1 MEEYF
6 TPSPIQ
12 VPPPHNPNEKTWKI
26 VDGDDSWAVDYY
38 DGMKWRPVRIV
49 IGRWK
54 CSNFAPS
61 DDWNDFHGSMNGGSN
76 IRYFNESCWHR
87 PPTLRLLHQ
96 EEMNL
101 APVYGY
107 ERVVLMH
114 DPVVEGSDVNRIRRL
129 DLTLSSPDELPII
142 HIAVNSDDT
151 GSNER
156 AFDVFM
162 KCEKFADDGGPRI
175 VRYGNK
181 GDIGS
186 FNSMGSSGARR
197 VSAGGVGACGD
208 CAEEGD
214 VNLILQWYAENRN
227 NPLPITSFVGQRG
240 YGTPISRAAVSS
252 LPPTSFVLFVL
263 PDTTLLRVPARIVD
277 EILAYRRWRGVMVY
291 PPI

>member
-1 MEEYF
+1 
-6 TPSPIQ
+6 
-12 VPPPHNPNEKTWKI
+12 
-26 VDGDDSWAVDYY
+26 
-38 DGMKWRPVRIV
+38 
-49 IGRWK
+49 
-54 CSNFAPS
+54 
-61 DDWNDFHGSMNGGSN
+61 
-76 IRYFNESCWHR
+76 
-87 PPTLRLLHQ
+87 
-96 EEMNL
+96 
-101 APVYGY
+101 
-107 ERVVLMH
+107 MH
-114 DPVVEGSDVNRIRRL
+114 DPVVEGCDVNRIRRL

-186 FNSMGSSGARR
+186 FDSMGSSGARR

>member
-1 MEEYF
+1 MDEYF
-6 TPSPIQ
+6 TPNLDP
-12 VPPPHNPNEKTWKI
+12 VPPPCHPNEKTWKI
-26 VDGDDSWAVDYY
+26 VDGNDSGAVEYY

-49 IGRWK
+49 VGRWK

-61 DDWNDFHGSMNGGSN
+61 DDWNDFHGSTSGGSN
-76 IRYFNESCWHR
+76 ITYFNGSCLHR
-87 PPTLRLLHQ
+87 PPTPRLLHQ

-101 APVYGY
+101 APIYGY
-107 ERVVLMH
+107 EREVLMH
-114 DPVVEGSDVNRIRRL
+114 DPVVEGSAQNRIRRL
-129 DLTLSSPDELPII
+129 DLSLGNLEDLPII
-142 HIAVNSDDT
+142 HIAINSDDT

-175 VRYGNK
+175 QRYGNK

-186 FNSMGSSGARR
+186 FNSMGSSGVRG
-197 VSAGGVGACGD
+197 VSAAGVGACGD

-240 YGTPISRAAVSS
+240 YGTPITRAAVSS
-252 LPPTSFVLFVL
+252 LPPTSFILFVL
-263 PDTTLLRVPARIVD
+263 PDTTLLRVPTRIVD
-277 EILAYRRWRGVMVY
+277 EILAYRRWKGVLVY